1 MGLRVVASDADPEAP
16 GFELADDRVLASVYD
31 VEATVRAARSLHAQR
46 PIAGVLCIGVDAT
59 CTVAAVA
66 EALGLESVSMDVAR
80 RTTDKLAMKERLRA
94 DGIPIPW
101 FAPIQSASELRGHVD
116 LRRLPLVLK
125 PVDSRGSRGVLRL
138 TPDVDLDW
146 AMAHALSF
154 SERSMLIVEEFI
166 PGPQISSETVL
177 FDGKAFTVGLADRN
191 YEKLEAFA
199 PYILEDGG
207 VLPADLSP
215 EERRGCC
222 RVVEEAA
229 RSLGVTRG
237 IVKGDL
243 VLGPGGVVVI
253 ELAARLSGGGFS
265 TVEIPL
271 STGVDLVGAAIRLA
285 LGENPDPADLVPTR
299 SVHVAQRYL
308 FPKPGRIVAI
318 HGADEVAG
326 REGIEHVQLNVATG
340 DRVRPITDHSE
351 RPGLVIASGSSRDEA
366 TRRAERAVADIYV
379 ETEEAVGI

>member
-1 MGLRVVASDADPEAP
+1 MAVPGIRRAREMGLHVVASDADKEAP

-46 PIAGVLCIGVDAT
+46 RISGVLCIGVDAT
-59 CTVAAVA
+59 LTVAAVA
-66 EALGLESVSMDVAR
+66 EALDLESVSMDVAR

-94 DGIPIPW
+94 DGVTIPW
-101 FAPIQSASELRGHVD
+101 FAPIQSVSELRKQMD

-125 PVDSRGSRGVLRL
+125 PIDSRGSRGVLRL

-146 AMAHALSF
+146 AMAHAMSF

-215 EERRGCC
+215 EERKGCC

-237 IVKGDL
+237 VVKGDL
-243 VLGPGGVVVI
+243 VLGPGDRC
-253 ELAARLSGGGFS
+253 ELGRRLSTRSQRLPEKLNSSKNWMQGQPSRFMGQQGR
-265 TVEIPL
+265 
-271 STGVDLVGAAIRLA
+271 TGAKGSGTTND
-285 LGENPDPADLVPTR
+285 LGENQLILAV
-299 SVHVAQRYL
+299 V
-308 FPKPGRIVAI
+308 GRRKA
-318 HGADEVAG
+318 H
-326 REGIEHVQLNVATG
+326 T
-340 DRVRPITDHSE
+340 
-351 RPGLVIASGSSRDEA
+351 
-366 TRRAERAVADIYV
+366 
-379 ETEEAVGI
+379 

>member
-1 MGLRVVASDADPEAP
+1 
-16 GFELADDRVLASVYD
+16 
-31 VEATVRAARSLHAQR
+31 
-46 PIAGVLCIGVDAT
+46 
-59 CTVAAVA
+59 
-66 EALGLESVSMDVAR
+66 MDVAR
-80 RTTDKLAMKERLRA
+80 RTTDKLAMKERFRA
-94 DGIPIPW
+94 DGVTIPW
-101 FAPIQSASELRGHVD
+101 FAPVQSVSELRLHV
-116 LRRLPLVLK
+116 RSRGLPLVLK
-125 PVDSRGSRGVLRL
+125 PIDSRGSRGVLRL

-146 AMAHALSF
+146 AMEHAMSF
-154 SERSMLIVEEFI
+154 SERSMGIVEEFI
-166 PGPQISSETVL
+166 PGRQISSETVL
-177 FDGKAFTVGLADRN
+177 FDERAFTVGLADRN

-215 EERRGCC
+215 GEREECC
-222 RVVEEAA
+222 RVVEQAA

-237 IVKGDL
+237 VVKGDL

-285 LGENPDPADLVPTR
+285 LGEQPDPEALAPTR

-318 HGADEVAG
+318 HGADDVAA
-326 REGIEHVQLNVATG
+326 REGIEHVQLNAAPG

-366 TRRAERAVADIYV
+366 TRRAKRAVSDIQV

>member
-31 VEATVRAARSLHAQR
+31 IEATVEAARSLHERR

-66 EALGLESVSMDVAR
+66 EALALESVSMDVAR
-80 RTTDKLAMKERLRA
+80 RTTDKLAMKERFRA
-94 DGIPIPW
+94 DGVTIPW
-101 FAPIQSASELRGHVD
+101 FAPVQSVSELRLHV
-116 LRRLPLVLK
+116 RSRGLPLVLK
-125 PVDSRGSRGVLRL
+125 PIDSRGSRGVLRL

-146 AMAHALSF
+146 AMEHAMSF
-154 SERSMLIVEEFI
+154 SERSMGIVEEFI
-166 PGPQISSETVL
+166 PGRQISSETVL
-177 FDGKAFTVGLADRN
+177 FDERAFTVGLADRN

-215 EERRGCC
+215 GEREECC
-222 RVVEEAA
+222 RVVEQAA

-237 IVKGDL
+237 VVKGDL

-285 LGENPDPADLVPTR
+285 LGEQPDPEALAPTR

-318 HGADEVAG
+318 HGADDVAA
-326 REGIEHVQLNVATG
+326 REGIEHVQLNAAPG

-366 TRRAERAVADIYV
+366 TRRAKRAVSDIQV

>member
-31 VEATVRAARSLHAQR
+31 VEANVGAARSLHAQR
-46 PIAGVLCIGVDAT
+46 PIDGVLCIGVDAT

-94 DGIPIPW
+94 DGVTIPW
-101 FAPIQSASELRGHVD
+101 FAPIQSASELRRHVD
-116 LRRLPLVLK
+116 LHRLPLVLK
-125 PVDSRGSRGVLRL
+125 PIDSRGSRGVLRL
-138 TPDVDLDW
+138 TPEVDLNW
-146 AMAHALSF
+146 AMAHAMSF
-154 SERSMLIVEEFI
+154 SKRSMLIVEEFI

-215 EERRGCC
+215 EERKGCF

-237 IVKGDL
+237 VVKGDL
-243 VLGPGGVVVI
+243 VLGPEGVVVI

-271 STGVDLVGAAIRLA
+271 STGVDLAGAAIRLA
-285 LGENPDPADLVPTR
+285 LGEDPDPADLVPTR

-326 REGIEHVQLNVATG
+326 REGIEHLQLNVATG

-366 TRRAERAVADIYV
+366 TRRAKRAVADIHV
-379 ETEEAVGI
+379 ETEETPTL